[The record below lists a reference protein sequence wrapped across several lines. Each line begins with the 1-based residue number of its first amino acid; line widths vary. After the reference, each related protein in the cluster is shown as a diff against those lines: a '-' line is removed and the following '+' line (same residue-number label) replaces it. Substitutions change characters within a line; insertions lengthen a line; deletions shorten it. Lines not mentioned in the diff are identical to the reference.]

1 MVLNYQ
7 NADCSFRKKSY
18 CEIYCVIF
26 TTLSFRVGNNSAMHF
41 SDTYSNRDCSF
52 TSFLNMGS
60 TCILSSYTSATLL
73 IQTIHMSIQ
82 NMLKT
87 LGCELNA
94 SYDDCSALPVSII
107 LRTYMSSCTE
117 TNFEDRTC
125 SKWFCRLLPKT
136 MHFKRE
142 FNLLII

>member
-7 NADCSFRKKSY
+7 NADCSFRKNLIVRFIVS
-18 CEIYCVIF
+18 F
-26 TTLSFRVGNNSAMHF
+26 SPHSFRVGNNSAMHF

-60 TCILSSYTSATLL
+60 TCILSSYTSATFL

-94 SYDDCSALPVSII
+94 SYDDSSARPASCSV
-107 LRTYMSSCTE
+107 RTYMSSCTE
-117 TNFEDRTC
+117 TNFEDRT
-125 SKWFCRLLPKT
+125 SLGQDMFQVFLQTVAESNAL
-136 MHFKRE
+136 
-142 FNLLII
+142 

>member
-1 MVLNYQ
+1 METVMVLNYQ

-26 TTLSFRVGNNSAMHF
+26 ATLSFRVINNSAVHF
-41 SDTYSNRDCSF
+41 SEQPWFIYIISKH
-52 TSFLNMGS
+52 GS
-60 TCILSSYTSATLL
+60 TCTLSSYTSATLL
-73 IQTIHMSIQ
+73 LQTIHMSIQ

-87 LGCELNA
+87 FGCELNA
-94 SYDDCSALPVSII
+94 SYDDSSARPASII